1 MPKTYTQK
9 QYDRFNSVN
18 LGKSFALKE
27 ARKHKQLVPLS
38 KRNAKKD
45 KQSVHKAKAWLC
57 NKPSVSRIVRA
68 CFVSKIDW
76 I

>member
-1 MPKTYTQK
+1 MTRKQK
-9 QYDRFNSVN
+9 QFDRFNSIN
-18 LGKSFALKE
+18 LGKHFALKK
-27 ARKHKQLVPLS
+27 ATKHKQLVPLS

-57 NKPSVSRIVRA
+57 HKPSVSRIVRA
-68 CFVSKIDW
+68 TQKSKIDW